1 MIIQNRSLIIWRRGD
16 KMSVSGIGTT
26 GTTNTNAS
34 NANKNALTD
43 STMGKDEFL
52 NLLVTQLKNQ
62 DPMNPMQDKEFI
74 AQMAQFSSLEQMQN
88 MSKVTEE
95 GFKGLTGKINEM
107 NESQKLSVLG
117 IDQMLGELKKL
128 REELAEVLDI
138 DKSENESEA

>member
-1 MIIQNRSLIIWRRGD
+1 MIIQNRSLTIWRRGD
-16 KMSVSGIGTT
+16 NMSVSGIGTA
-26 GTTNTNAS
+26 GTINANAS

-88 MSKVTEE
+88 MSKITEE
-95 GFKGLTGKINEM
+95 GFKGLTGKVNEM

-128 REELAEVLDI
+128 REELAEVLDS
-138 DKSENESEA
+138 DTGENESEA